1 MKTYSSW
8 GRFPQSNP
16 AQIVPLDRLSELPN
30 LGELSRPVLAHGRGR
45 SYGDCCLNDGG
56 ILLDTL
62 GLDRFLHM
70 DQQSG
75 KLRCE
80 AGVTLDAILRL
91 AVPAGWFLP
100 VSPGTK
106 FVTVGGAVANDVH
119 GKNHH
124 RAGSFGSH
132 VCCLELLRSDGERLL
147 CSRTKTRIYFG
158 LLSGDWV

>member
-1 MKTYSSW
+1 MKTHSSW

-30 LGELSRPVLAHGRGR
+30 LGELPRQVLAYGLGR

-75 KLRCE
+75 KLRSGFHFA
-80 AGVTLDAILRL
+80 AGRSRRVVL
-91 AVPAGWFLP
+91 VGE
-100 VSPGTK
+100 PG
-106 FVTVGGAVANDVH
+106 NE
-119 GKNHH
+119 
-124 RAGSFGSH
+124 
-132 VCCLELLRSDGERLL
+132 VCDRGRCR
-147 CSRTKTRIYFG
+147 CQ
-158 LLSGDWV
+158 